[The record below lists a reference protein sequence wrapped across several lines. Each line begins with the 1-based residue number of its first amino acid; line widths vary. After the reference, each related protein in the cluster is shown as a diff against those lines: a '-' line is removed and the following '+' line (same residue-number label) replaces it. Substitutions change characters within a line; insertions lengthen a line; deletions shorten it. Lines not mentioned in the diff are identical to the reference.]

1 MARGMADADSTRPA
15 RPSLIPGV
23 YNYCDTRCP
32 QCPFNRRCAVYLQ
45 QQRLID
51 GHEGDDTLDDDD
63 GDPRPPPLEVVEAIA
78 RIEEHARTM
87 TREEWT
93 RIDEEI
99 EARRAQVSA
108 DRLVIAARYYTMT
121 AWRVTQALGPIVEE
135 RSDASVI
142 AAVETIAALA
152 GPIASK
158 TYRAVSGA
166 ADEDFDRFDLEGDAN
181 GSAKVSRLAIAES
194 RRAWQVLMEIGRAT
208 ADGVPMALVRVLDEI
223 DAGLAQRF
231 PRAMSFVRP
240 GFDTGTT
247 GTTRTTGTTGP

>member
-1 MARGMADADSTRPA
+1 MSSGMADADSTRPA
-15 RPSLIPGV
+15 RPALIPGI
-23 YNYCDTRCP
+23 YNYCDTRCAP
-32 QCPFNRRCAVYLQ
+32 CPFNRRCAVYLQ
-45 QQRLID
+45 QQRMID
-51 GHEGDDTLDDDD
+51 GREWHETPESDNGDS
-63 GDPRPPPLEVVEAIA
+63 RQQPLEVVEAIA
-78 RIEEHARTM
+78 RIEETARTM

-93 RIDEEI
+93 KADEEI
-99 EARRAQVSA
+99 EARRAQVGA

-135 RSDASVI
+135 RGDASVI
-142 AAVETIAALA
+142 SAVETIAALA

-181 GSAKVSRLAIAES
+181 GTAKVARLAIAES
-194 RRAWQVLMEIGRAT
+194 RRAWHVLTEIGRAT

-223 DAGLAQRF
+223 EAGLVRRF

-240 GFDTGTT
+240 GFDTEGVVS
-247 GTTRTTGTTGP
+247 

>member
-1 MARGMADADSTRPA
+1 MRTSTRPA
-15 RPSLIPGV
+15 RPSLIPGI

-32 QCPFNRRCAVYLQ
+32 HCPFNRRCAVYLQ
-45 QQRLID
+45 QERMIA
-51 GHEGDDTLDDDD
+51 GRGWDDTLDEDED
-63 GDPRPPPLEVVEAIA
+63 DPRPQPPEVIEAIA
-78 RIEEHARTM
+78 QIEERVRTM
-87 TREEWT
+87 TREEWE
-93 RIDEEI
+93 RVDEEI

-121 AWRVTQALGPIVEE
+121 AWRVTRALRPIAEE
-135 RSDASVI
+135 RGDPSVI

-181 GSAKVSRLAIAES
+181 GSAKVSRLVVAES
-194 RRAWQVLMEIGRAT
+194 RRAWQVLMEIGRAA

-231 PRAMSFVRP
+231 PRAMSFIRP

-247 GTTRTTGTTGP
+247 GTTSTTGTTGP